1 MLHHVKPVVGVI
13 AGEKIDLAEDLERV
27 DDGQDRHEQHRRGQV
42 PELDV
47 EELVRRRR
55 ALDLR
60 DLKQLARDIAERGHE
75 QDHVV
80 SEVFPQKQ
88 HNNDDHAVIRFQP
101 VDLVRAE
108 HGQKFVHDAVIVE
121 QHLPDEDDG
130 RDGHHHGAEEKR
142 AELALE
148 RNARLEHQRQSQRQ
162 HDRQRHGKAGER
174 ERVFDRDLERAVLP
188 DVDIVFETRKAVVGQ
203 TRGEGIVDD
212 DQKRDNIKRQHA
224 EKARPGEAHGREKIA
239 HLVVHPRPEPF
250 LGRSC
255 FIFPARPER

>member
-13 AGEKIDLAEDLERV
+13 TGEQVNFPEDLERV
-27 DDGQDRHEQHRRGQV
+27 DDGQNRHEQHCRRQV

-47 EELVRRRR
+47 EELIRRRR

-60 DLKQLARDIAERGHE
+60 NLEQLTRDIAERGHE

-88 HNNDDHAVIRFQP
+88 HDNDDHAVIRFQP

-108 HGQKFVHDAVIVE
+108 HGEKFIDDAVIVE

-130 RDGHHHGAEEKR
+130 RDGHHHGAEEER

-162 HDRQRHGKAGER
+162 HNRQRHGKAGER
-174 ERVFDRDLERAVLP
+174 ERILDRNLERAVLP
-188 DVDIVFETRKAVVGQ
+188 DVDIVFEARKAVVGQ

-212 DQKRDNIKRQHA
+212 DQERDDIKRQHA
-224 EKARPGEAHGREKIA
+224 EKAWPGEAHRREKIA
-239 HLVVHPRPEPF
+239 HLVIHPRPKPF
-250 LGRSC
+250 PGRSC